1 MPCAELASKS
11 DFLERKANVEKELD
25 LSSLR
30 NAVLFY
36 QEALK
41 AYGELVDGGATAT
54 QRELLRSGL
63 IQTFETTYELC
74 WKSMKRWL
82 EMNFSPDEV
91 NGVTRRELYRIC
103 AENSLIDDVDQWMEF
118 HQARN
123 RASHTYNEA
132 VAEEVFSVAGRFLP
146 YAQDCLKQLEE
157 RA

>member
-1 MPCAELASKS
+1 VDKL
-11 DFLERKANVEKELD
+11 LD

-36 QEALK
+36 HEAIR
-41 AYGELVDGGATAT
+41 AYGELVDGGATIT

-82 EMNFSPDEV
+82 EINFSPDEV
-91 NGVTRRELYRIC
+91 SGINRREFFRIC
-103 AENSLIDDVDQWMEF
+103 AENSLIYDVNQWMEF

-123 RASHTYNEA
+123 SASHTYNET
-132 VAEEVFSVAGRFLP
+132 VAEEVFTVALKFLP
-146 YAQDCLKQLEE
+146 YAQDSLKRLEE
-157 RA
+157 RS

>member
-1 MPCAELASKS
+1 M
-11 DFLERKANVEKELD
+11 EKELD

-30 NAVLFY
+30 KAILFY
-36 QEALK
+36 YEALK
-41 AYGELVDGGATAT
+41 AYVELIDGCETDAH
-54 QRELLRSGL
+54 RDLLSFGV
-63 IQTFETTYELC
+63 IQIFETTYELC

-82 EMNFSPDEV
+82 EANVSPDEV
-91 NGVTRRELYRIC
+91 SGVNRREFYRIC

-123 RASHTYNEA
+123 RASHTYNEI

-157 RA
+157 RS

>member
-1 MPCAELASKS
+1 VK
-11 DFLERKANVEKELD
+11 KELD

-36 QEALK
+36 HEAIK
-41 AYGELVDGGATAT
+41 AYGELTEGGTTAA

-91 NGVTRRELYRIC
+91 SGVNRREFYRIC
-103 AENSLIDDVDQWMEF
+103 AENSLIDDVNQWMEF

-123 RASHTYNEA
+123 RTSHTYNEI
-132 VAEEVFSVAGRFLP
+132 VAEEVFAVALTFLP
-146 YAQDCLKQLEE
+146 HAQGSLKRLEE
-157 RA
+157 RS